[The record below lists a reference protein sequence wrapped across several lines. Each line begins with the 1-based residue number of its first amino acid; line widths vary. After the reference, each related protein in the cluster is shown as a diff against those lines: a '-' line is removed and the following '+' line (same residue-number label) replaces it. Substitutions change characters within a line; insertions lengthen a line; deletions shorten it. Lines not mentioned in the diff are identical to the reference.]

1 MQSIEELSK
10 DLVKVACD
18 KEATNLQKC
27 VQVEQRISW
36 FLDDIFKLL
45 INIEN
50 TSMNKMDRA
59 QRLIDLEA
67 KYGIPKTHLIIKP

>member
-10 DLVKVACD
+10 RLIEVASV

-27 VQVEQRISW
+27 AQVEQRISW

-45 INIEN
+45 NNIEN